1 VARVPRFAPESLAD
15 SVFSRQSDVWSFGV
29 LLYELF
35 TYGDKARSPSAV
47 SPAPTRPSTSPAPI
61 TSHAP
66 TTITSPAPI
75 TSHATPPHQSLA
87 LPQSLSPPLH

>member
-1 VARVPRFAPESLAD
+1 MARVPRFAPESLAD

-61 TSHAP
+61 TSHA
-66 TTITSPAPI
+66 
-75 TSHATPPHQSLA
+75 TPPHQSLA